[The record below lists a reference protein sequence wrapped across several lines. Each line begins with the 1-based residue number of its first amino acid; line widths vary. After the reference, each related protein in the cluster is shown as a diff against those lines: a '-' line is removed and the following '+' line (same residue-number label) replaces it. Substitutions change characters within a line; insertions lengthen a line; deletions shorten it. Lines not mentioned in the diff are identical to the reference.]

1 MSSLCFGFSSTKRK
15 QWLLYSCLYLLSLL
29 VFQSAHG
36 RLGLLWSF
44 RDFFSGALLICTPC
58 VTRLPRA
65 ISWMGR
71 DIGKQSF
78 CSHFV
83 RFCFFLYKQNTVAYD
98 INLASIGMA
107 YCFREPSPHL
117 TKHIKKKQID
127 EKQSENSLSL
137 CCLGTRPSGAG
148 AAVQKHHS
156 NGSDKLHPQLP
167 QGKHTIA
174 NDYCKHFLKVTVR
187 FDLR

>member
-1 MSSLCFGFSSTKRK
+1 
-15 QWLLYSCLYLLSLL
+15 
-29 VFQSAHG
+29 
-36 RLGLLWSF
+36 
-44 RDFFSGALLICTPC
+44 
-58 VTRLPRA
+58 
-65 ISWMGR
+65 
-71 DIGKQSF
+71 
-78 CSHFV
+78 
-83 RFCFFLYKQNTVAYD
+83 
-98 INLASIGMA
+98 MA
-107 YCFREPSPHL
+107 YCFRETSPHF

-174 NDYCKHFLKVTVR
+174 NDYCKHFLKVTAR
-187 FDLR
+187 FELR